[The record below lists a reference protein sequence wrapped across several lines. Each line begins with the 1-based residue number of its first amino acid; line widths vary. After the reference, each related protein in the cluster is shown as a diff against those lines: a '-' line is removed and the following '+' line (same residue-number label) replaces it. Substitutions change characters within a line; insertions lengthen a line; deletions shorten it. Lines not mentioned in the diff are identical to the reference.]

1 MNRREFMVTTA
12 ATIAFPAIPS
22 AHAAQA
28 TRTYTGAAMNISI
41 ACSVPATQDAD
52 FEALEW
58 TPVRTSRSVPIQGIR
73 Q

>member
-28 TRTYTGAAMNISI
+28 TRTYTGAAVNISI
-41 ACSVPATQDAD
+41 ACSVPATQDVSS
-52 FEALEW
+52 FEALDW
-58 TPVRTSRSVPIQGIR
+58 QPVSRIGGTPL
-73 Q
+73 